1 MTPLPQIPSGLYGF
15 REAVIKRVVTADPAA
30 NAEWTFT
37 VPANTAWLLRSVS
50 AALAQGI
57 TDTPQP
63 LLVIKDA
70 AGNVLSEHFGSTT
83 VQAVSTTQ
91 RYSWVAGGPLT
102 GNVGATT
109 NVHSNGT
116 LPCDLVLLAGWT
128 ISSNT
133 IGLAATADWGIASA
147 RVVEYT

>member
-1 MTPLPQIPSGLYGF
+1 MQPFTNSAGLAAF
-15 REAVIKRVVTADPAA
+15 REAVVKRVVSADPAA
-30 NAEWTFT
+30 NAEWTLT
-37 VPANTAWLLRSVS
+37 VPASTAWHVRSVT
-50 AALAQGI
+50 AVLVQGI

-70 AGNVLSEHFGSTT
+70 SGNVLSEHFGSTT

-91 RYSWVAGGPLT
+91 RYTWSAGGPLT
-102 GNVGATT
+102 GNAGATT

-116 LPCDLVLLAGWT
+116 LPLDLVLLAGWT